1 MLWKVLKRPL
11 EALKKVGDV
20 FWDEAEMTQIKR
32 RRGKKS
38 YAKKLG
44 LIERQKSI

>member
-20 FWDEAEMTQIKR
+20 FWDEAEMTQIKDEA
-32 RRGKKS
+32 KEAVV
-38 YAKKLG
+38 AKKILCKKT
-44 LIERQKSI
+44 RFD

>member
-38 YAKKLG
+38 YAKTG
-44 LIERQKSI
+44 FD

>member
-38 YAKKLG
+38 YAKKTG
-44 LIERQKSI
+44 FD